1 MGDTLANFKTRTR
14 LYLRETTASTSYWT
28 DTFLTQMF
36 NMCYHRRCSQL
47 IMAYEG
53 YFTAVANRD
62 IDINKARYALPS
74 GTLRILKVERV
85 LSNSTT
91 VPLIRDE
98 RHERANPGEA
108 VTSGDGDSYLP
119 TFRPMANGLILEPTP
134 RESITLGMR
143 IEISILPDKLVGDSD
158 RIHASFP
165 EIFEELLVLDTAIL
179 ALSAEGAMETGQM
192 RALLPAKVEL
202 EEDFRRFI
210 EARVVLI
217 TETAPFVP
225 SYFDA

>member
-1 MGDTLANFKTRTR
+1 
-14 LYLRETTASTSYWT
+14 
-28 DTFLTQMF
+28 
-36 NMCYHRRCSQL
+36 
-47 IMAYEG
+47 MAYEG

-74 GTLRILKVERV
+74 GTLRILKLERV
-85 LSNSTT
+85 LSNGTS

-98 RHERANPGEA
+98 RHERPNPGESI
-108 VTSGDGDSYLP
+108 TSGSGDYYLP
-119 TFRPMANGLILEPTP
+119 TFRPMANGFILEPTP
-134 RESITLGMR
+134 REAITLGIR
-143 IEISILPDKLVGDSD
+143 IEISILPEKLVGDSD

-210 EARVVLI
+210 ESRVVLI
-217 TETAPFVP
+217 TETEPFVP